1 MYDDDDDDD
10 LDLMSQDG
18 EDNQQGDGQQ
28 QQAPPAV
35 DPAAL
40 ASQVAEHV
48 ASQMQQFQQQA
59 PARDLSPEEIKK
71 HYQIWDPDDNFV
83 NELNAIA
90 DPDATPGQRKKI
102 LESIRDGIMQQSFRA
117 TQLVAEQIRQELR
130 AEFAPAHEFAQQRK
144 AKAALKEMTTKYPGL
159 EGQDELIGMVT
170 SQLTQAGFKPKSR
183 DEAFEKVAK
192 TAEAILKKID
202 PTFELK
208 TNGGVM
214 KKPSMARVN
223 MGGQGGK
230 TPQGGGNTTERRGG
244 LASIFS

>member
-1 MYDDDDDDD
+1 MYDEDEDD
-10 LDLMSQDG
+10 LDLMDQD
-18 EDNQQGDGQQ
+18 DNQQGEGQQ
-28 QQAPPAV
+28 TPAPAAV

-40 ASQVAEHV
+40 AAQVAEQV
-48 ASQMQQFQQQA
+48 TSQMQQFQPAA
-59 PARDLSPEEIKK
+59 PQRELSPEEIRK
-71 HYQIWDPDDNFV
+71 HYQIWDPDDSFV
-83 NELNAIA
+83 NELNLIA
-90 DPDATPGQRKKI
+90 DPDATPAQRKKI
-102 LESIRDGIMQQSFRA
+102 LENIRDGIMQQSFRA

-230 TPQGGGNTTERRGG
+230 TPQGGNTTERRGG
-244 LASIFS
+244 LASIFTT